1 MPEETPVINTTL
13 FSIMSFHSS
22 RKHQP
27 SLSQPTS
34 LCRLTEAA
42 SDTQC
47 FARDPPGIRR
57 SEKDRGG
64 SDVLGL
70 ADAAKRSLRFNAF
83 AKIALVEARCAH
95 SLRFHHAGIDGVN
108 ADFAR
113 PQFLGQRPGD
123 GVDRAFCAGVNRR
136 TWRCQRRDG
145 RANID
150 NVAASGI
157 ELPDRFLR
165 GEKQAENIYVKM
177 FVELL
182 FGDLFKWRPI
192 VNSSVVD
199 EDVDLAE
206 GFFSLS
212 KEMFDV
218 YLPGYICPH
227 SNGLSATLCN
237 LIYYSV

>member
-1 MPEETPVINTTL
+1 MPEETPVISATS
-13 FSIMSFHSS
+13 FSIMSFHPS

-27 SLSQPTS
+27 SLSQPPS
-34 LCRLTEAA
+34 APDLISGFFCFVLISCRLTEAA
-42 SDTQC
+42 SDTQR
-47 FARDPPGIRR
+47 FARDPLRIRR

-64 SDVLGL
+64 SDVLRL

-136 TWRCQRRDG
+136 TRRCQRRDG

-192 VNSSVVD
+192 VNSRVVD
-199 EDVDLAE
+199 
-206 GFFSLS
+206 
-212 KEMFDV
+212 
-218 YLPGYICPH
+218 
-227 SNGLSATLCN
+227 
-237 LIYYSV
+237 